1 MARAKRP
8 PHPHLFSPL
17 GGQDDLNRSNSGN
30 VTEKLQYDMPEPL
43 RKKLEEGLARLTSS
57 GLAAATA
64 AAACGGSSGAGAG
77 PSSSSSPLGLQPA
90 VPDPDSDD
98 EDEPDGDAHDNPLS
112 DHANDA
118 LRFKTELTGIR
129 SAVQLAWQTC
139 PLW

>member
-64 AAACGGSSGAGAG
+64 AQNASYYQSKRR
-77 PSSSSSPLGLQPA
+77 
-90 VPDPDSDD
+90 
-98 EDEPDGDAHDNPLS
+98 DGF
-112 DHANDA
+112 
-118 LRFKTELTGIR
+118 RFTVT
-129 SAVQLAWQTC
+129 S
-139 PLW
+139 